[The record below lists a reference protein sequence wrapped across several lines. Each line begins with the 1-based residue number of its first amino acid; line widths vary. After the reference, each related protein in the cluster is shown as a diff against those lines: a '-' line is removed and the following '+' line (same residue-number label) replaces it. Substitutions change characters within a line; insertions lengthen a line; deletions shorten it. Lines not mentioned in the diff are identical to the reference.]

1 MSPISQVPYILY
13 DRDFHFRLAR
23 GGVGDRCEALE
34 SITVPLGGTRYL
46 HGPEAVGLQQ
56 VNT

>member
-1 MSPISQVPYILY
+1 MTEISIL
-13 DRDFHFRLAR
+13 DWPW
-23 GGVGDRCEALE
+23 GGVRDRCEALE